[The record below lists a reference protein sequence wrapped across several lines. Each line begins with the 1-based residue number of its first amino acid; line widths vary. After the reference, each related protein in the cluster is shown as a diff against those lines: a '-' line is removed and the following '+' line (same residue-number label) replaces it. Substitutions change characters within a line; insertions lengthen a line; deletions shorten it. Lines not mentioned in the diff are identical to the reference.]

1 MLSAQVLKQAV
12 PGCKGIL
19 AKEAVEGNL
28 CLTRNFIRFT
38 LYTFHKEQT
47 AQPRS
52 KTRTASQK
60 ASHRDQ
66 RSRVL
71 DLWKKIYMF
80 AALIFFICETQN
92 QQFASRLSIASNK
105 SILFCHKN
113 NSFFPEVM
121 SPPMSCLG
129 HVMFK
134 KCLDLR
140 VKSWLHWAKLGPL
153 FTPASSESGIFV
165 NWVNSHPF
173 GILQTEWPWIHE
185 PNNQTIIESLNLRH
199 WMMTIFSTH
208 RLKGAKSATAGSILR
223 FFVFVVF
230 KRGFRLSSCLLIR
243 GMKNQRRICAC
254 LSKVPTFSKTLDQCA
269 AHRGGSSLVRLVYPP
284 STSAKKTRKNWM

>member
-38 LYTFHKEQT
+38 LYTFHKEQA

-92 QQFASRLSIASNK
+92 QQFASRLPIASNK

-113 NSFFPEVM
+113 NSCFTEVM

-140 VKSWLHWAKLGPL
+140 VKSWLHWAKF
-153 FTPASSESGIFV
+153 FTSASSESGIFV
-165 NWVNSHPF
+165 NWVNSHP
-173 GILQTEWPWIHE
+173 IWDTSNRMTMNPWTKQ
-185 PNNQTIIESLNLRH
+185 PNNHWIIESEALNDDN
-199 WMMTIFSTH
+199 
-208 RLKGAKSATAGSILR
+208 
-223 FFVFVVF
+223 
-230 KRGFRLSSCLLIR
+230 LL
-243 GMKNQRRICAC
+243 
-254 LSKVPTFSKTLDQCA
+254 
-269 AHRGGSSLVRLVYPP
+269 HSLAQGCEVRNC
-284 STSAKKTRKNWM
+284 RKHS